1 MKLCQLSNQDTL
13 HRYKKALVLTFAG
26 PRNTLSTGPDN
37 GGFREDLKA
46 VFNVDINPGAGMGC
60 VMRGKTYEE
69 HMNIIAK
76 EDLGLDPATC
86 TGLCTAASME
96 NVSIKTKVYDDFTV
110 TAIVTGGIEHNG
122 GRVGDTALWHE
133 REGMFCPE
141 PPGTINILLHIDAD
155 LDPGAIARSLV
166 TCTEAKTAAI
176 QELLAPS
183 CSSHGIA
190 TGSGTDGTI
199 IITNPQSKTRLT
211 NAGKNSKLGEYIG
224 VAVMAAV
231 KEALSLQSGL
241 NPAYQ
246 HDVLRRLGRFG
257 VTEDVLWDRYQEMYR
272 KAQAAEWTE
281 EEPCRTE
288 EEPGR
293 AERNPVRPE
302 EELSRA
308 EFTHRLDSLRRE
320 SRLVTG
326 ASLYAHLLDQ
336 LEWGLLTPEEV
347 YPAAREILAQTGGE
361 SAPAQEREDGEEGI
375 PAQLHQNEEGG
386 ASAQRQED
394 EKPAERKIRKN
405 PADVVAT
412 LTESYISTLIK
423 IIAKQEE
430 PFA

>member
-1 MKLCQLSNQDTL
+1 MKICQLSNKDTL

-37 GGFREDLKA
+37 GGFRENLEA

-76 EDLGLDPATC
+76 EDLSLDPATC

-133 REGMFCPE
+133 RAGAFCQE

-199 IITNPQSKTRLT
+199 IITNPQSETRLT

-224 VAVMAAV
+224 VTVMAAV

-241 NPAYQ
+241 NPSHQ

-257 VTEDVLWDRYQEMYR
+257 VTEDALWDRYQEMYQ
-272 KAQAAEWTE
+272 KAQAAE
-281 EEPCRTE
+281 PHRTE
-288 EEPGR
+288 EEPDR
-293 AERNPVRPE
+293 AERNSARPE

-336 LEWGLLTPEEV
+336 LEWGLLAPEEV

-361 SAPAQEREDGEEGI
+361 SAPAQEREI
-375 PAQLHQNEEGG
+375 QKTT
-386 ASAQRQED
+386 SA
-394 EKPAERKIRKN
+394 A
-405 PADVVAT
+405 VAA
-412 LTESYISTLIK
+412 LTDSYISTLIK
-423 IIAKQEE
+423 TIEKQEE